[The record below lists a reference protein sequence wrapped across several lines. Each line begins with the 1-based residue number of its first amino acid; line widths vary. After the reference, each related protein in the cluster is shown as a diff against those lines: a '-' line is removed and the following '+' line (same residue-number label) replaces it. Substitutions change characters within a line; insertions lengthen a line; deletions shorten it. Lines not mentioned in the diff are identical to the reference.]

1 MDGFNG
7 SCSIGMGSS
16 IILGVREGMYGSGSC
31 SFGMGSSI
39 MLGVNVGISFNLM
52 LDGVSGGVGPAL
64 QYG

>member
-1 MDGFNG
+1 
-7 SCSIGMGSS
+7 MGSS

-52 LDGVSGGVGPAL
+52 LEGVWGGVGPAL